1 MTDAISLTI
10 NGRTV
15 EIDVHPTTPLLDV
28 LRNSLGLTGT
38 RFGCGEELCG
48 ACMVLIDGTPEYSC
62 SRDIG
67 TVAARAVV
75 TIEGLGTPDAPH
87 PVQQAILDEQAG
99 QCGYCLSGM
108 MIAASALL
116 KSNPSPT
123 RDQIVEALDRHLCRC
138 GSHLRIIRAVQRAA
152 DLGRAG
158 ART

>member
-1 MTDAISLTI
+1 MRVPADFKFEGRARRGKNGAGRTGRRGRRITRQQGKLPVTDAISLTI

-99 QCGYCLSGM
+99 QC
-108 MIAASALL
+108 
-116 KSNPSPT
+116 KS
-123 RDQIVEALDRHLCRC
+123 
-138 GSHLRIIRAVQRAA
+138 
-152 DLGRAG
+152 
-158 ART
+158 